1 MVARTCSTYLAFVLV
16 MAHVFSACGDSTA
29 PLDVSDIAD
38 DISDEVAD
46 PITCGPDD
54 PTTGNLSWASEVTP
68 DCTHYLSSV
77 HLPDAGEADAF
88 AVLANLREVRGSL
101 TIFRPHVE
109 VNLDLLSQLVIVEGE
124 FSYRM
129 DDAQRRSL
137 LGPPRLREVG
147 ELRIENNRL
156 LEDLQNFAPQ
166 LQTVRGDLTIR
177 DNRRLSPSEVTR
189 FVDRLTVLGEVRIEA
204 NGEDL

>member
-1 MVARTCSTYLAFVLV
+1 MRSPSLWLV
-16 MAHVFSACGDSTA
+16 VVIAHLLSGCGDPTPPRDDASDSA
-29 PLDVSDIAD
+29 VDVADVSD
-38 DISDEVAD
+38 EVVS

-54 PTTGNLSWASEVTP
+54 PTTGNLSWASEVTA

-77 HLPDAGEADAF
+77 HLPDAMEASAF
-88 AVLANLREVRGSL
+88 AVLSNLREVRGSM

-109 VNLDLLSQLVIVEGE
+109 VDLELLTRLVIVEGE
-124 FSYRM
+124 LSYRL

-137 LGPPRLREVG
+137 RGPPRLREVG
-147 ELRIENNRL
+147 ELRIEDNRA
-156 LEDLQNFAPQ
+156 LEDLRSFAPE

-177 DNRRLSPSEVTR
+177 DNRRLSANEVAR
-189 FVDRLTVLGEVRIEA
+189 FVGRLTILGEVRIES

>member
-1 MVARTCSTYLAFVLV
+1 MRSPSHWLLFVS
-16 MAHVFSACGDSTA
+16 AHLLGGCGDSTA
-29 PLDVSDIAD
+29 PRDDVSDIAD
-38 DISDEVAD
+38 EVEDEVAD

-54 PTTGNLSWASEVTP
+54 PTTGNLKWASEVTA
-68 DCTHYLSSV
+68 DCAHYLSSV
-77 HLPDAGEADAF
+77 HLPDAGEAAAF
-88 AVLANLREVRGSL
+88 AVLSNLREVRGSI

-109 VNLDLLSQLVIVEGE
+109 VDLDLLTRLAIVEGE
-124 FSYRM
+124 FSYRL

-137 LGPPRLREVG
+137 RGPPRLREVG
-147 ELRIENNRL
+147 ELRIENNRS
-156 LEDLQNFAPQ
+156 LEDLRAFAPE

-189 FVDRLTVLGEVRIEA
+189 FVGRLTVLGEVRIES